1 MIRLYVRDEDWQDHL
16 GKRLRIIRGTDEITG
31 TMKGRDHALSP
42 MKSGEMAKAWLLST
56 DDGGQYGFVP
66 SDGWDIYEEE
76 RGRQAAPGN
85 RGHAGDSPGERIQE
99 RAGTSRDQ
107 GGTTEGWNDG
117 TYHRSVVSTFRHLG
131 TTGGAHE
138 RGEGRGH

>member
-31 TMKGRDHALSP
+31 TMKGRDDALSP

-56 DDGGQYGFVP
+56 DDGGLYGFVP

-76 RGRQAAPGN
+76 RGRQAAP
-85 RGHAGDSPGERIQE
+85 A
-99 RAGTSRDQ
+99 
-107 GGTTEGWNDG
+107 DG
-117 TYHRSVVSTFRHLG
+117 
-131 TTGGAHE
+131 AAE
-138 RGEGRGH
+138 